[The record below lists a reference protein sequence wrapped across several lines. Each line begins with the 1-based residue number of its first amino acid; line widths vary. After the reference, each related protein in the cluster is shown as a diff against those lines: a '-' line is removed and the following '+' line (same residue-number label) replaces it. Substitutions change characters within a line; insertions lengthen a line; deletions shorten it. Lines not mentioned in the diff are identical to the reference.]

1 VSYLSLN
8 KKQLANHEFSFH
20 REFLEANE
28 IGAYSSS
35 TVSLCNTRKYHGM
48 LVLRQPYIDDSCYVM
63 LAALDESINYN
74 QHHFL
79 LGTHQYAGLVYP
91 QGFNLM
97 KEFELEKIPTWIYEL
112 GEMKLKK
119 ELLLVHNENRLL
131 IRYTYLQGKENVQL
145 KLEPFTA
152 FRNYHSVGKIGRIN
166 HDLNYIE
173 NGASFQM
180 YSDFYSLHMQV
191 SKEAHF
197 MPTFEWNYDNE
208 YLRELDRGY
217 DFKEDL
223 LTPGYFSMLMHP
235 GEEIV
240 FSVGTSEMLPSQLK
254 DLFASE
260 LKTRKK
266 ITNFES
272 ALDISAAH
280 FISKTKKG
288 MEITA
293 GFHWFGR
300 WGRDTFISLPGLT
313 LSRNKPEVF
322 KSVMDS
328 MLQDLQDGLLSNIGV
343 GEEARYNSADASLWF
358 FWSLQKY
365 AAHSKKTKGL
375 WLEFG
380 AGIKEILESYRKG
393 TWYNIHMTEDG
404 LLWGGQEDVALT
416 WMDAM
421 VDGKPVTP
429 RAGYAVDLNAL
440 WYNAVC
446 FSIELATDAE
456 DKEFV
461 KKWTKLPAL
470 IKKSFKAK
478 FYSEEKGYLA
488 DCIHKDI
495 QILNLEPHTLLSD
508 WSIRPNQIF
517 AISLPFPLIEGT
529 AAKSILK
536 VVEKHL
542 LTPRGLRTLSRADYK
557 YKGIYS
563 GNQEERDLIYHQGI
577 VWPWLLGHFC
587 EAYLKIYGEKGVKF
601 VTEIYRNFEEALTEY
616 GVGSIAEIYN
626 AEAPF
631 KAAGTISQAWSV
643 AELLRIKEMID

>member
-1 VSYLSLN
+1 MSYLSFD
-8 KKQLANHEFSFH
+8 KKQLGNHEFSFH

-28 IGAYSSS
+28 TGAYSSS
-35 TVSLCNTRKYHGM
+35 TISLCNTRKYHGL
-48 LVLRQPYIDDSCYVM
+48 LVLRQPYIDDFCYVM
-63 LAALDESINYN
+63 LANLSESINYS
-74 QHHFL
+74 QHHFQL
-79 LGTHQYAGLVYP
+79 ATHQYPGVVYP
-91 QGFNLM
+91 QGFTLM
-97 KEFELEKIPTWIYEL
+97 EEFELEKIPTWIYQL
-112 GEMKLKK
+112 GEIKLKK
-119 ELLLVHNENRLL
+119 ELLLVQNENRLL
-131 IRYTYLQGKENVQL
+131 IRYTLLKAKENVQL

-152 FRNYHSVGKIGRIN
+152 FRNYHSVGKVGRIHQDVN
-166 HDLNYIE
+166 SIE
-173 NGASFQM
+173 NGVSYQM
-180 YSDFYSLHMQV
+180 YRDFDSLHMQV

-240 FSVGTSEMLPSQLK
+240 FSAGTSELVPSQLQS
-254 DLFASE
+254 LFASE
-260 LKTRKK
+260 LKNRKK
-266 ITNFES
+266 ITDFES
-272 ALDISAAH
+272 ALDIAAEQ
-280 FISKTKKG
+280 FISETKKG
-288 MEITA
+288 TEITA

-313 LSRNKPEVF
+313 LSRKQPHVC
-322 KSVMDS
+322 KSVLNT
-328 MLQDLQDGLLSNIGV
+328 MLQDLRDGLLTNVGA

-365 AAHSKKTKGL
+365 AAHTKNTKGL
-375 WLEFG
+375 WVEFG
-380 AGIKEILESYRKG
+380 DRIKEIVESYRKG

-421 VDGKPVTP
+421 VDGRPVTP

-446 FSIELATDAE
+446 FSLELAKDAE

-461 KKWTKLPAL
+461 KSWTKLPAL

-488 DCIHKDI
+488 DAIEDDFV
-495 QILNLEPHTLLSD
+495 D
-508 WSIRPNQIF
+508 WSIRPNQVF
-517 AISLPFPLIEGT
+517 ATSLPFPLVEGA

-536 VVEKHL
+536 VVEEHL
-542 LTPRGLRTLSRADYK
+542 LTPRGLRTLSRDDYK
-557 YKGIYS
+557 YKGIYR
-563 GNQEERDLIYHQGI
+563 GNQEERDLTYHQGI

-587 EAYLKIYGEKGVKF
+587 EAYLNIYGDKGVQF
-601 VTEIYRNFEEALTEY
+601 VADIYRTFEEALTEY
-616 GVGSIAEIYN
+616 GVGSIAEICN
-626 AEAPF
+626 DEAPF

-643 AELLRIKEMID
+643 AELLRIKEMISERT